1 MNRTEGILS
10 GTRMFILLII
20 CGYLV
25 LAWGFATQTPPWQ
38 VPDEPAHYN
47 YIRFIATTGRLP
59 ILQPGDYDQNYLSE
73 IVSRGFPPELSI
85 DPLRYE
91 FHQPPLY
98 YLLMTPVFLLFGG
111 SLLPLRL
118 FSAAL
123 GLLQILL
130 AFTAVRRLFPERPAW
145 GIGVAA
151 VFAFLPQHVAMTSG
165 VNNDT
170 LAETLILGLWVWI
183 AHELHSHP
191 SRRAWIGGLLLGAGF
206 LTKTTVYPMALV
218 ALVAVLARAA
228 REGRPWPERLQ
239 RLLPWLLP
247 ALAMGALWWIRN
259 GILYGWPDLLGLQQ
273 HDRVVV
279 GQPRTAEWIAR
290 YGLMATLDR
299 FRTFTFQSF
308 WGQFGWM
315 GVVLEA
321 RWYFLFAWLTALGFL
336 GLVLHLG
343 RQRQRSPLW
352 GIRGILLLLALGL
365 TAGAYLW
372 YNLSFVQHQG
382 RYLFPALLP
391 IALGLVIG
399 WLTWAEGSAAR
410 GLGIAC
416 GLGAVTLGVAGII
429 QGDLPLFPIGL
440 FTGTGLMVWLS
451 ARFPALRPYLGLA
464 LCFGAFAL
472 DLHLALRVIPS
483 AFH

>member
-1 MNRTEGILS
+1 MTRAFLFLIL
-10 GTRMFILLII
+10 
-20 CGYLV
+20 CGYAIA
-25 LAWGFATQTPPWQ
+25 AWGFATRTPPWQ
-38 VPDEPAHYN
+38 TPDEPAHYN

-59 ILQPGDYDQNYLSE
+59 ILQPGDYDQNYLSR

-98 YLLMTPVFLLFGG
+98 YLLMTPIFLLSRGN
-111 SLLPLRL
+111 LLSLRL

-123 GLLQILL
+123 GLLQVLL
-130 AFTAVRRLFPERPAW
+130 AFAAVRWLFPEQHAW
-145 GIGVAA
+145 ALGVAA
-151 VFAFLPQHVAMTSG
+151 VFAFLPQHVAMTSS
-165 VNNDT
+165 VNNDA

-183 AHELHSHP
+183 ARELRGCP
-191 SRRAWIGGLLLGAGF
+191 PRRPWIGGLLLGAGF

-218 ALVAVLARAA
+218 IITALLARSAS
-228 REGRPWPERLQ
+228 EGHPWPERVR
-239 RLLPWLLP
+239 RLAPSLLP
-247 ALAMGALWWIRN
+247 ALALGAMWWIRN
-259 GILYGWPDLLGLQQ
+259 SLVYGWPDLLGLQQ

-290 YGLMATLDR
+290 YGWMATLDR

-321 RWYFLFAWLTALGFL
+321 RWYLLFAWLTALGVL
-336 GLVLHLG
+336 GLALHLG

-352 GIRGILLLLALGL
+352 SLQGILLLLALGL
-365 TAGAYLW
+365 TVGTYLG

-391 IALGLVIG
+391 IAIGLVVG
-399 WLTWAEGSAAR
+399 WFTWAERSAAR
-410 GLGIAC
+410 GLAIACALGVVLLGIA
-416 GLGAVTLGVAGII
+416 GFLA
-429 QGDLPLFPIGL
+429 GDLPLFPIGL
-440 FTGTGLMVWLS
+440 FAGTGIAVGLS
-451 ARFPALRPYLGLA
+451 ARFPALRPSLGLA
-464 LCFGAFAL
+464 LGLGALAMDLYFAF
-472 DLHLALRVIPS
+472 VTIPS
-483 AFH
+483 ALP

>member
-1 MNRTEGILS
+1 MTRTF
-10 GTRMFILLII
+10 MLLIV
-20 CGYLV
+20 CGYLI
-25 LAWGFATQTPPWQ
+25 LAWSFATQTPPWQ

-73 IVSRGFPPELSI
+73 IVSRGFPPGLSI

-98 YLLMTPVFLLFGG
+98 YLLMTPVFLLFRG
-111 SLLPLRL
+111 SLLPLRM
-118 FSAAL
+118 FSATL
-123 GLLQILL
+123 GLLQVLL

-165 VNNDT
+165 VNNDA
-170 LAETLILGLWVWI
+170 LAGALILGLWVWI
-183 AHELHSHP
+183 ARELQGHQP
-191 SRRAWIGGLLLGAGF
+191 RRAWIGGLLLGAGF

-218 ALVAVLARAA
+218 ALIAVLARAHM
-228 REGRPWPERLQ
+228 EGRPWPERLQ

-247 ALAMGALWWIRN
+247 ALALGALWWIRN
-259 GILYGWPDLLGLQQ
+259 GIVYGWPDLLGLQQ

-299 FRTFTFQSF
+299 FRVFTFQSF

-321 RWYFLFAWLTALGFL
+321 RWYFLFAWLSALGLL
-336 GLVLHLG
+336 GLGLHLG
-343 RQRQRSPLW
+343 RQRRRSPLW
-352 GIRGILLLLALGL
+352 GIRGLLLLLALGL
-365 TAGAYLW
+365 TVGTYLW

-399 WLTWAEGSAAR
+399 WLAWTEGSAAL

-416 GLGAVTLGVAGII
+416 GLGASLLGAAGLVH
-429 QGDLPLFPIGL
+429 GDLPLFPIIL
-440 FTGTGLMVWLS
+440 FAGTGLLVWLS
-451 ARFPALRPYLGLA
+451 ARFPVLRPYLGLA
-464 LCFGAFAL
+464 LCSSAFAL
-472 DLHLALRVIPS
+472 DLYLALRVLPS

>member
-1 MNRTEGILS
+1 MNRGLL
-10 GTRMFILLII
+10 LLILGSYI
-20 CGYLV
+20 I
-25 LAWGFATQTPPWQ
+25 LAWNFASRTPPWQ

-47 YIRFIATTGRLP
+47 YVRFIAATRRLP
-59 ILQPGDYDQNYLSE
+59 VLQPGDYDQNYLSE

-98 YLLMTPVFLLFGG
+98 YLLMVPVFLLSGG

-118 FSAAL
+118 ASAAL

-130 AFTAVRRLFPERPAW
+130 AYAAVRRLFPERPAW
-145 GIGVAA
+145 AIGVAA
-151 VFAFLPQHVAMTSG
+151 VFAFIPQHVAMNSG
-165 VNNDT
+165 VNNDA
-170 LAETLILGLWVWI
+170 LAETLILSLWLWI
-183 AHELHSHP
+183 ARELHGH
-191 SRRAWIGGLLLGAGF
+191 RRHAWIGGLLLGAGF

-228 REGRPWPERLQ
+228 LESRPWPERFR

-247 ALAMGALWWIRN
+247 AFALGALWWVRN
-259 GILYGWPDLLGLQQ
+259 SVVYGWPDFLGLQQ

-290 YGLMATLDR
+290 FGLAATLDR

-315 GVVLEA
+315 GVVLDA
-321 RWYFLFAWLTALGFL
+321 RWYLLFAWLTVL
-336 GLVLHLG
+336 GLLGLALHLG
-343 RQRQRSPLW
+343 RHRQASPLW
-352 GIRGILLLLALGL
+352 GLRGLLLLLAFGL
-365 TAGAYLW
+365 TAGTYLG

-391 IALGLVIG
+391 IALGLVVG
-399 WLTWAEGSAAR
+399 WLAWTERGAAEG
-410 GLGIAC
+410 LGAAC
-416 GLGAVTLGVAGII
+416 GLGIIGLGWAGITYR
-429 QGDLPLFPIGL
+429 DPPVMLLL
-440 FTGTGLMVWLS
+440 LLAGTGLMTTLA
-451 ARFPALRPYLGLA
+451 ARLPALRSYLA
-464 LCFGAFAL
+464 LMALLGAFAL
-472 DLHLALRVIPS
+472 DLYLILWTIPS
-483 AFH
+483 AFGGS